1 MVPVLLCRS
10 MFAVLSDIAMAGAN
24 GFALARSYKRATIAR
39 VLSW

>member
-24 GFALARSYKRATIAR
+24 GLHARMYKRATIAR